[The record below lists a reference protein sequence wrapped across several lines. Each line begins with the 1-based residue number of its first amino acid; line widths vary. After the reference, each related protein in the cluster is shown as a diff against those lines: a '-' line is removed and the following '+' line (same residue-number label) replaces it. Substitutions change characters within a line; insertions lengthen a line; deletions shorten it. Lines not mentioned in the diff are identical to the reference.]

1 MTGSQRRT
9 RRRPRAVAPAGLI
22 LRAAALLAAALLAAG
37 LLAACVTEV
46 TPDCRYGPSVVRVRY
61 EVTSTAGS
69 ADIELFDADG
79 DLGSYRL
86 APTPWHLT
94 ERVHGDAYVRLR
106 ARNSRPLGTV
116 SAAIYVDDI
125 LWKRETGA
133 GAVAVET
140 YGIIEAGRGWNCGY
154 GVFVQTWE

>member
-1 MTGSQRRT
+1 MTGSQS
-9 RRRPRAVAPAGLI
+9 RRRPRAATPAGLT
-22 LRAAALLAAALLAAG
+22 LTAAALLTAALLAAALLAA
-37 LLAACVTEV
+37 CVTEV
-46 TPDCRYGPSVVRVRY
+46 VPDCHYGPSVVRVRY
-61 EVTSTAGS
+61 EVTSTAGN
-69 ADIELFDADG
+69 ADIELFDAGG

-116 SAAIYVDDI
+116 SAAIYVDDV
-125 LWKRETGA
+125 LWKRESGA